1 MKVSDPYQQSM
12 CGLIWVA
19 SGRPAQAGVVEAP
32 GRCWHCGGSMQRGL
46 AVGAWAGE
54 GFNAYARAQHRH
66 DPSATYVCEAC
77 VFICSRLSPVPG
89 RPPKAGKKLGGNFR
103 NYSHAVAVRDD
114 GSVRYLNASK
124 AELGQL
130 VDFIRDPG
138 GDPWALAIGTSG
150 QKHVIPYATMNRRGP
165 VAVVAFEEESVRFKI
180 DDFLALNE
188 RMNRLRASSG
198 CGAEAIRTGEY
209 HPKDL
214 DRGLEV
220 IEMFEAKHRH
230 MRGGGLFNV
239 AAFLTSK
246 ESDA

>member
-1 MKVSDPYQQSM
+1 M
-12 CGLIWVA
+12 CGLIWMA
-19 SGRPAQAGVVEAP
+19 SGCPDQDDCETVT
-32 GRCWHCGGSMQRGL
+32 GRCWHCGGPQERGIE
-46 AVGAWAGE
+46 VNNWAGS

-66 DPSATYVCEAC
+66 DPTATHVCEAC

-114 GSVRYLNASK
+114 GSIRYLNASK

-138 GDPWALAIGTSG
+138 GDPWAMAIGTSG

-188 RMNRLRASSG
+188 RMNQLRASSG
-198 CGAEAIRTGEY
+198 CSADAIRTGEY

-214 DRGLEV
+214 ERDLDGVEQ
-220 IEMFEAKHRH
+220 FEREYKR
-230 MRGGGLFNV
+230 MRGSGIFNV

-246 ESDA
+246 GMDK